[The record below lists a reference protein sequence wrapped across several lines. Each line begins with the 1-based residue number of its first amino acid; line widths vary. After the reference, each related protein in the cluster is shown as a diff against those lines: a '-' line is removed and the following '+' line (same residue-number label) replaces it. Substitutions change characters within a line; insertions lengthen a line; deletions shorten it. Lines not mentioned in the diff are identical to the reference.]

1 MRLTLTSKVTII
13 TLPISVAFK
22 SGGVDTLTQSG
33 CIEYTMR
40 GRLHWLGV
48 LKDWDLQRKEPKP
61 RSRHVLTLLA
71 WLG

>member
-1 MRLTLTSKVTII
+1 MRLTFMSRVTINI
-13 TLPISVAFK
+13 FPISAAFK
-22 SGGVDTLTQSG
+22 RGVDTLTRSG

-61 RSRHVLTLLA
+61 RSRHVLMFLV

>member
-1 MRLTLTSKVTII
+1 MRPTWTSTATII
-13 TLPISVAFK
+13 TLPISAAFE

-48 LKDWDLQRKEPKP
+48 LKD
-61 RSRHVLTLLA
+61 
-71 WLG
+71 

>member
-1 MRLTLTSKVTII
+1 MPLTLTSTVTII
-13 TLPISVAFK
+13 ALPMSAAFK
-22 SGGVDTLTQSG
+22 SGVNTLTQSG

-61 RSRHVLTLLA
+61 RSRHVLALLA

>member
-1 MRLTLTSKVTII
+1 MRLTLTLKVTII
-13 TLPISVAFK
+13 TLPISAAFK
-22 SGGVDTLTQSG
+22 SGVDTLTQSG
-33 CIEYTMR
+33 CIEYTMPD
-40 GRLHWLGV
+40 RLHWLGV